1 LIRSTIQRIGNLL
14 FSRRSTS
21 HDNERGAE
29 RERRA
34 VTTGG
39 ISAVARVV
47 QLGTSFVTVP
57 LTLKYLG
64 NERFGL
70 WMTISSVLAMAAFA
84 DFGVGNGVLN
94 TVAHAFGRDDA
105 EGIRKAVSSGFAVLG
120 TIAVVLLLLFF
131 SIYGL
136 VSWADFFRVSSSQAR
151 AEAGPAL
158 AVFAVCFALN
168 IAMDVVQRVQLGLQ
182 QGYRY
187 GLWQLAGSCA
197 GFMGLIGAMWLHLGL
212 PMLIVA
218 IAGAPLLA
226 TALNVVHFFGYVR
239 PDLRP
244 TFANVSTSTIAH
256 IGKLGGLFFVLQVVV
271 AVSFSADNF
280 IIARILGAIN
290 VPEYSVPQRIFA
302 VVAMLLGMLVAPL
315 WPAYGEAVSR
325 GDVAWVRRTLRRSIV
340 LVLAI
345 STGCALLLLL
355 FSRQLILWW
364 VGPRIHPTFLLLL
377 GLAVWTVVTCCG
389 DALAVFLNGISIIKF
404 QVIVAAIFG
413 IGCLATKVFF
423 IHQFGITGIP
433 WATILTYLVLS
444 AGPCVWY
451 VALILKR
458 LKQGVE
464 TAPNKLISVSNADS
478 D

>member
-1 LIRSTIQRIGNLL
+1 MF
-14 FSRRSTS
+14 FSRQSSSDKNT
-21 HDNERGAE
+21 RGAA

-34 VTTGG
+34 VVTAG
-39 ISAVARVV
+39 ISALARIV

-57 LTLKYLG
+57 LTLRYLG

-94 TVAHAFGRDDA
+94 TVASAFGRDDV

-120 TIAVVLLLLFF
+120 TIATVLLLLFF
-131 SIYGL
+131 SIYGH
-136 VSWADFFRVSSSQAR
+136 VSWADFFRVSTLQAR

-158 AVFAVCFALN
+158 AVFAVCFAGN

-187 GLWQLAGSCA
+187 GLWQLTGSCA
-197 GFMGLIGAMWLHLGL
+197 GFIGLICGMWLHVGL

-226 TALNVVHFFGYVR
+226 TALNVVHFFGYAR

-244 TFANVSTSTIAH
+244 RLVDVSINSIMQ
-256 IGKLGGLFFVLQVVV
+256 IGKLGGLFFVLQLVV
-271 AVSFSADNF
+271 AVSFSADNL

-290 VPEYSVPQRIFA
+290 VPEYSVPQRLFA
-302 VVAMLLGMLVAPL
+302 VVAMMSGMLVAPL
-315 WPAYGEAVSR
+315 WPAYGEAAAR
-325 GDVAWVRRTLRRSIV
+325 GDVVWIRRTLIRSSVFI
-340 LVLAI
+340 LAI
-345 STGCALLLLL
+345 SSACAMLLLL
-355 FSRQLILWW
+355 FSRELILWW
-364 VGPRIHPTFLLLL
+364 VGPRIHPTFFLLL
-377 GLAVWTVVTCCG
+377 GLAIWMVVTCCG
-389 DALAVFLNGISIIKF
+389 DALAAFLNGLSIIKF
-404 QVIVAAIFG
+404 QVVVATVFG
-413 IGCLATKVFF
+413 FGCISTKVFF
-423 IHQFGITGIP
+423 IHQFGIAGIP

-451 VALILKR
+451 AVVLLKR
-458 LKQGVE
+458 LNHDVPTE
-464 TAPNKLISVSNADS
+464 PNKVAIVSNADDVS
-478 D
+478 NHVI